1 MIEFLKQRA
10 FIEFLKES
18 TFAVNE
24 VIGKAWQVTKKH
36 YFSIA
41 TLCFLMFIT
50 SNASGLMAFFLKDV
64 NKGLSTLMAFIF
76 VLLYFTINLS
86 LFKYIFHLL
95 DDEDSDVTIVSTLP
109 TRLQIIRFIVG
120 TLYFSLCIVIA
131 GVFLMPVLYIIDP
144 ILRYLVS
151 LGWVD
156 SFTQTANLIITVA
169 VAIALMAI
177 FIIWIRISFFP
188 FFIIDRGATS
198 YESIK
203 LSLATTKGN
212 FTKIVLLLLV
222 LGGFYFLYLFFSYLK
237 WPVVAFVINLF
248 SSFIIVPLSSVAL
261 TIAYR
266 KLMSEYK
273 GDEHPDI
280 IHNIV

>member
-24 VIGKAWQVTKKH
+24 VIWKSWQVTKRH

-64 NKGLSTLMAFIF
+64 NIGLSTLMAGIF

-95 DDEDSDVTIVSTLP
+95 DDEENDVTIVGTLP
-109 TRLQIIRFIVG
+109 TRQQIIRFIIG
-120 TLYFSLCIVIA
+120 TLYFSLCIVVA
-131 GVFLMPVLYIIDP
+131 GIFLMPVLYVIDP
-144 ILRYLVS
+144 VLRYLVS
-151 LGWVD
+151 LGWVN
-156 SFTQTANLIITVA
+156 SFEEGANLIITIA

-188 FFIIDRGATS
+188 FFIIDRGAKPF
-198 YESIK
+198 ESIK
-203 LSLATTKGN
+203 LSLATTRGN
-212 FTKIVLLLLV
+212 FTKIFLLLLV

-237 WPVVAFVINLF
+237 WPYFAFVVNLF

-261 TIAYR
+261 TVAYR

-280 IHNIV
+280 MNNIV

>member
-24 VIGKAWQVTKKH
+24 VIGKSWLVTKKH

-95 DDEDSDVTIVSTLP
+95 DDEESEVTIVSTLP

-144 ILRYLVS
+144 ILRYFVS

-156 SFTQTANLIITVA
+156 SFTQTANLIITIA
-169 VAIALMAI
+169 VAIAIMAI

-237 WPVVAFVINLF
+237 WPIVAFVINLF